1 MKINNT
7 KSKVSTAIANRK
19 SVSRG
24 RRPSLRK
31 VRETLELNQS
41 EMAEVLDVTQAMVSM
56 VESGK
61 AQAGRKL
68 LRRINEVVQQIS
80 AAESAAA

>member
-7 KSKVSTAIANRK
+7 KSKVSAAIANRK
-19 SVSRG
+19 FVSRG

-31 VRETLELNQS
+31 VRETLDLNQS

>member
-7 KSKVSTAIANRK
+7 KSKVSAAIANRK

-80 AAESAAA
+80 AAESSAA